1 MEFTGEVAA
10 IAASGP
16 AITAVIA
23 ALRQVGVAQKYT
35 PLIAIGIGLAL
46 SVIAILLL
54 AAPPIT
60 AIGAGVIAG
69 ASATG
74 LHQSGRSIRQEVIGD
89 ASSPGA

>member
-16 AITAVIA
+16 VITAVIA
-23 ALRQVGVAQKYT
+23 ALRKVGVAQNYT
-35 PLIAIGIGLAL
+35 PLIAIGLGLAL
-46 SVIAILLL
+46 AIIAIVLV

-74 LHQSGRSIRQEVIGD
+74 LHQGGRSLNREVFGD
-89 ASSPGA
+89 APSPNA